1 MTGPGPG
8 GTGPG
13 GTAGGATPS
22 DFALL
27 DALARMWESHD
38 PPPADLADRMVLAV
52 QVEQLHADL
61 LELESSWAEPV
72 GARGVSPAHTLT
84 FSNDDVSLLVTV
96 AVGADGRRRLDGW
109 VAPAA
114 GGTVEARRA
123 DAAPRQADVD
133 ENGRFVLDGLPG
145 GLVQLLY
152 RPADGDQ
159 GAVVSP
165 PVRL

>member
-1 MTGPGPG
+1 VEPVVSGPDGTPARGGP
-8 GTGPG
+8 
-13 GTAGGATPS
+13 A
-22 DFALL
+22 DEELL
-27 DALARMWESHD
+27 DALAGMWERHD

-52 QVEQLHADL
+52 QVERLHADL
-61 LELESSWAEPV
+61 LELESSWVEPV

-84 FSNDDVSLLVTV
+84 FSNDEVSLLVTV

-123 DAAPRQADVD
+123 DTSPRRAEVD
-133 ENGRFVLDGLPG
+133 ENGRFVIDGLPG

-152 RPADGDQ
+152 RPADGER